1 MASVAPEAVS
11 PPCLPQRQHTAV
23 GFTSPGNR
31 PTRLHLPP
39 TTCLHLT
46 GLNYDFDGI
55 RVQHTKHPRSG
66 TTRSRSAAPGSAT
79 DPRRPPPQAPHDRPS
94 VPRRPRAGAASLP
107 PQTPRVPGGMEGK
120 GTAPGRERLR
130 DGTGRAGS
138 PVTGRSHHRTEPL
151 APFGASLPPVPA
163 EGGAVK
169 SVFGSDGPIIIGLQT
184 EPAAAR
190 ESRESPARNVR
201 RRYKTTA
208 VRPRWD
214 SNPQSPAPEADALS
228 IRPLGHPAKAASAV
242 L

>member
-1 MASVAPEAVS
+1 MASESSTQSIRGAG
-11 PPCLPQRQHTAV
+11 PPAAARQ
-23 GFTSPGNR
+23 
-31 PTRLHLPP
+31 
-39 TTCLHLT
+39 
-46 GLNYDFDGI
+46 
-55 RVQHTKHPRSG
+55 
-66 TTRSRSAAPGSAT
+66 
-79 DPRRPPPQAPHDRPS
+79 PQAPPQTRGDPRPKRLTTTPPCRGGPGLGPLLS
-94 VPRRPRAGAASLP
+94 LRRPRVYL
-107 PQTPRVPGGMEGK
+107 GGWK
-120 GTAPGRERLR
+120 GRERLR

-184 EPAAAR
+184 KPAAAR